1 MQRTGSERDST
12 ASKVARRKAEL
23 LAEISDREAL
33 CLLYDWEFWRRPSQ
47 TPPPGDWRIWLIR
60 AGRGFGKTRVGAEW
74 VRARIEAGRADRV
87 ALVGETATDVR
98 DVMVEGESGLLS
110 VCPPWFKPV
119 WEPSKRRLTWPNGAI
134 ATGYSADD
142 PEQLRGPQHDAAWA
156 DEAAKWRYEAAWDN
170 LLMGLRL
177 GRDPRCVMTT
187 TPRPRAWLK
196 KLAGDKGTAVTTG
209 STFENSANLADG
221 FMEAI
226 LSRYEGTRLGRQEL
240 YGEVLEDVPGALW
253 TLAGIDAT
261 RVPHAPG
268 DLRRIVV
275 AVDPSGTG
283 GEGGDEIG
291 IVVAGRGVDGDAY
304 VLGDRSCRL
313 SPAGW
318 GHRVVE
324 AARDFRADRI
334 VAERTYG
341 GAMVEHVIRT
351 VDRSAAID
359 LVDARRGKV
368 TRAEPVAAL
377 YEQGRVHH
385 AGGFPE
391 LESQMSAVTRAGY
404 VGAGSPDRVDA
415 LVWALTALMLD
426 DRGPTGKGRLKG
438 AF

>member
-1 MQRTGSERDST
+1 MPRNASVSAST
-12 ASKVARRKAEL
+12 ASSLAARKAEI
-23 LAEISDREAL
+23 LAGLSDEEAL
-33 CLLYDWEFWRRPSQ
+33 LLLYDWSFWRRPSQ
-47 TPPPGDWRIWLIR
+47 TPPAGDWRVWLIR

-74 VRARIEAGRADRV
+74 VRAGAESGGAGRI

-110 VCPPWFKPV
+110 VSPPWFKPI

-177 GRDPRCVMTT
+177 GADPRCVVTT
-187 TPRPRAWLK
+187 TPRPKAWLK
-196 KLAGDKGTAVTTG
+196 RLAEDKGTVVTTG
-209 STFENSANLADG
+209 STFENSDNLAAG
-221 FMEAI
+221 FLDAV
-226 LSRYEGTRLGRQEL
+226 LGRYEGTRLGRQEL

-253 TLAGIDAT
+253 TLAGIEAA
-261 RVPHAPG
+261 RVSDAPG
-268 DLRRIVV
+268 DLRRVVV

-291 IVVAGRGVDGDAY
+291 VVVAGRGVDDRAY
-304 VLGDRSCRL
+304 VLADRSCRL

-318 GHRVVE
+318 GQRVVE
-324 AARDFRADRI
+324 AMRDFRADRI

-351 VDRSAAID
+351 VDRAAPID

-385 AGGFPE
+385 VGSLPD
-391 LESQMSAVTRAGY
+391 LESQMSAVTRQGY
-404 VGAGSPDRVDA
+404 VGDGSPDRVDA

-426 DRGPTGKGRLKG
+426 DRGAAGKGRIRG
-438 AF
+438 FY